1 MSGKSL
7 LAATLLLVLPMSAMA
22 GDRSH
27 RGYDGYRHYDHATN
41 RYVYENRYR
50 QDYRYNRKRRSD
62 NDDWAWAVGG
72 FLLGTVIANERA
84 KGPRETRAPETV
96 SVPPARRRVQVC
108 YDEVAYDRN
117 DDPYVERRCEVDWR

>member
-1 MSGKSL
+1 MSYKSL
-7 LAATLLLVLPMSAMA
+7 LAATLLLTLPMSAIA

-27 RGYDGYRHYDHATN
+27 RGYHGSGYYDPPSI
-41 RYVYENRYR
+41 RYVYEHRHRYDHR
-50 QDYRYNRKRRSD
+50 HHRPRRSD
-62 NDDWAWAVGG
+62 NDDLAWAVGG
-72 FLLGTVIANERA
+72 FLLGTVVANHRA
-84 KGPRETRAPETV
+84 SRAPETV